1 MLRDWEGTVTLRA
14 RDNSRWGAEGGDE
27 VIVRLSVQRGLS
39 GQCSDKASVLAHSG
53 NKGLISMH
61 HARLL
66 RLIKGCSCR
75 RLCPLLVLLPRIP
88 PLQATLPSLKMRK
101 LQSRIKRK
109 VLITKIY
116 PLPSL
121 LWGFT
126 ASSLGW
132 RFMNNLS
139 FLWIDSQITGCLC

>member
-1 MLRDWEGTVTLRA
+1 M

-66 RLIKGCSCR
+66 RFIKGCSCR
-75 RLCPLLVLLPRIP
+75 R
-88 PLQATLPSLKMRK
+88 
-101 LQSRIKRK
+101 
-109 VLITKIY
+109 
-116 PLPSL
+116 PLPPPPPFHFAL
-121 LWGFT
+121 FEIGKKKKNVKQNEEK
-126 ASSLGW
+126 
-132 RFMNNLS
+132 RVNY
-139 FLWIDSQITGCLC
+139 